1 MKLHT
6 AACLSIRPL
15 WSV

>member
-6 AACLSIRPL
+6 AACLSIKPL